1 MHGEEG
7 NIETEESKIVSG
19 DMRDGEHGKPAAS
32 RFTKVRCFFP
42 VFILLPESRDVSL
55 PPSSLLSLYSS
66 TLPTLKCFG
75 RSSKLVP
82 SGFSLYSSFFFPAFV
97 SSPFRPFP
105 ARVIPFSILPSF
117 MFFRALSHLLAV
129 STSISKK
136 SSRELFVGKC
146 REPAVLRA
154 RAEIEVRKANE
165 IKKNDVEGRKKVWRR
180 TILLLSVPSHTSPST
195 RRLYIFFLAV

>member
-1 MHGEEG
+1 
-7 NIETEESKIVSG
+7 
-19 DMRDGEHGKPAAS
+19 MRDEEHGKPAAS
-32 RFTKVRCFFP
+32 RFTEVRCFFP
-42 VFILLPESRDVSL
+42 VFMLLLPESRDVSSL
-55 PPSSLLSLYSS
+55 PPPFPLLFDPS
-66 TLPTLKCFG
+66 TRLALKCFG

-97 SSPFRPFP
+97 SSPSLPVPP

-117 MFFRALSHLLAV
+117 MFYRALSHLSAV

-154 RAEIEVRKANE
+154 HGLK
-165 IKKNDVEGRKKVWRR
+165 
-180 TILLLSVPSHTSPST
+180 
-195 RRLYIFFLAV
+195 